1 MKAKLTTLSALAA
14 LAILVGACDQRP
26 ADDSPVLAKVN
37 GEPITEKE
45 YDHYL
50 QLRNARQQPVAD
62 KENEKKLVLQEM
74 IDRTLMAQKASNEKM
89 DKDPEIAMLLDR
101 VRENILAQA
110 FVRKTLGDNP
120 VTDEQ
125 LKQRFAKELG
135 DMHKTEYRVRH
146 ILLETED
153 QANAVI
159 KQVQGGAQFA
169 KLAKEK
175 SIDRESG
182 GQGGELGAW
191 INQGM
196 VVPEFFNALREM
208 TKGSTSKMPVKS
220 QFGWHVIKVDDTR
233 ALELPDQDQ
242 ILTNPQARA
251 DLQRR
256 IQDEVVSDALR
267 DLKDKGAIT
276 IN

>member
-1 MKAKLTTLSALAA
+1 MTAKFTTVPALAA
-14 LAILVGACDQRP
+14 LLIMVSACNQQP
-26 ADDSPVLAKVN
+26 ADDSQVLAKVN

-74 IDRTLMAQKASNEKM
+74 IDRTLMAQKAASEHL
-89 DKDPEIAMLLDR
+89 DKDPDVAMLLNR

-110 FVRKTLGDNP
+110 FVRKTLGDQP
-120 VTDEQ
+120 ITDNQ
-125 LKQRFAKELG
+125 LKQRFVKEL
-135 DMHKTEYRVRH
+135 DEMHKSEYRVRH

-153 QANAVI
+153 QANAII
-159 KQVQGGAQFA
+159 KQLQGGAKFA

-182 GQGGELGAW
+182 GQGGEFGTW

-208 TKGSTSKMPVKS
+208 SKGSTSKVPVKS

-242 ILTNPQARA
+242 VLTNPQARG

-256 IQDEVVSDALR
+256 IQDELVGDALK
-267 DLKDKGAIT
+267 DLKDKGKIAI
-276 IN
+276 N